1 LEQFVGPVTF
11 AVCGSTV
18 AGGVAGNGLGMGV
31 GAVAGGAVGAAVGV
45 VSAVVGGLKTAAG
58 AVASGVSE
66 TATLGAVA
74 SRGVL
79 ARGDCTMGSAVPYK
93 FGDTTRGILEKGRQ
107 ARQTPGNGSEKKGYR
122 FGDFTRGVFSS
133 TSAAAR
139 VDELQAKR
147 AQDLAAA
154 GKWVFE
160 DRTGSGGD

>member
-1 LEQFVGPVTF
+1 MEQFVGPVTF

-45 VSAVVGGLKTAAG
+45 VSAVVGGLKTAAKT
-58 AVASGVSE
+58 VASGVSE

-107 ARQTPGNGSEKKGYR
+107 ARQTPGNGSEKKGVPVR
-122 FGDFTRGVFSS
+122 RLH
-133 TSAAAR
+133 AR
-139 VDELQAKR
+139 CLQQHVCGR
-147 AQDLAAA
+147 PRRRAA
-154 GKWVFE
+154 GE
-160 DRTGSGGD
+160 EGPGPGGRGEVGV